1 MKITASI
8 LGVVLVAGF
17 AVAAY
22 KMNDRVST
30 PTAEFNSGDYFDT
43 SAATEDRIRALE
55 IAVAQERDA
64 RQLLEEELRVLYAE
78 IEDLGDARD
87 AQDER
92 DESTVAQAQENRAAF
107 EARRQTRPDRSPEGR
122 RTALVKAGFA
132 PDRAEWIIQREA
144 QLQVQAMQA
153 RFDARRSGEPMNPFD
168 IGLNPDLSLR
178 AEIGDIEYEQYL
190 TANGRP
196 TSVQVGSVIESSP
209 GQLAGLQ
216 TGDQI
221 TGYDGQRVFSTM
233 ELTQQTMQGEPGDS
247 VVVDIVRDG
256 ASLQI
261 VLPRGPI
268 GVTTRRFS
276 RGR

>member
-1 MKITASI
+1 MKITASV
-8 LGVVLVAGF
+8 LGIVLVAGF

-22 KMNDRVST
+22 RMNDRASAPVPVLDSV
-30 PTAEFNSGDYFDT
+30 DYFDT

-55 IAVAQERDA
+55 VAVAQERNA
-64 RQLLEEELRVLYAE
+64 RQLLEEELRVIYAE
-78 IEDLGDARD
+78 IEELADVRD
-87 AQDER
+87 AEQAR
-92 DESTVAQAQENRAAF
+92 DESTAAETQAERLAF
-107 EARRQTRPDRSPEGR
+107 EANRRTRPDRSPEGR
-122 RTALVKAGFA
+122 RTALVKQGFA

-153 RFDARRSGEPMNPFD
+153 RFDARRSGEPFDPFD
-168 IGLNPDLSLR
+168 IGLNPDQSLR

-196 TSVQVGSVIESSP
+196 TAVQVGSVIESSP

-216 TGDQI
+216 SGDQI

-233 ELTQQTMQGEPGDS
+233 ELTQQTMQGEPGES

-256 ASLQI
+256 APMQI

-268 GVTTRRFS
+268 GVATRRFS

>member
-1 MKITASI
+1 MKITASV

-22 KMNDRVST
+22 KMNDRASAPT
-30 PTAEFNSGDYFDT
+30 PALNSADYFDA

-55 IAVAQERDA
+55 VAVAQERNA

-78 IEDLGDARD
+78 IDELRDVRD
-87 AQDER
+87 AEKASDQSTAAETQAER
-92 DESTVAQAQENRAAF
+92 LAF
-107 EARRQTRPDRSPEGR
+107 EARRPTRPDRSPEGR
-122 RTALVKAGFA
+122 RTALVNQGFA

-153 RFDARRSGEPMNPFD
+153 RFDARRSGEPFDPFD

-178 AEIGDIEYEQYL
+178 AELGDIEYEQYL

-196 TSVQVGSVIESSP
+196 TAVQVGSVIESSP

-216 TGDQI
+216 SGDQI

-233 ELTQQTMQGEPGDS
+233 ELTQQTMQGEPGES

-256 ASLQI
+256 APMQI

-268 GVTTRRFS
+268 GVATRRFS

>member
-1 MKITASI
+1 MKITASV
-8 LGVVLVAGF
+8 LGIVLVAGF

-22 KMNDRVST
+22 KMNDRVSAPT
-30 PTAEFNSGDYFDT
+30 PEFNSGDYFDT
-43 SAATEDRIRALE
+43 SAATEDRIHALE
-55 IAVAQERDA
+55 IAVAQERNA

-78 IEDLGDARD
+78 IDELGDVRDAEEARD
-87 AQDER
+87 QSHAAETQAER
-92 DESTVAQAQENRAAF
+92 LAF
-107 EARRQTRPDRSPEGR
+107 EDRRQTRPDRSPEGR
-122 RTALVKAGFA
+122 RAALVKQGFA

-153 RFDARRSGEPMNPFD
+153 RFDARRSGEPFDPFD

-178 AEIGDIEYEQYL
+178 AELGDIEYEQYL

-196 TSVQVGSVIESSP
+196 TAVQVGSVIESSP

-216 TGDQI
+216 SGDQI
-221 TGYDGQRVFSTM
+221 TGYDGQRVFGTM

-256 ASLQI
+256 APMQI

>member
-1 MKITASI
+1 MKITASV
-8 LGVVLVAGF
+8 LGIVLVAGF

-22 KMNDRVST
+22 KMNDRAPAPV
-30 PTAEFNSGDYFDT
+30 PEIDAGDYFDT

-78 IEDLGDARD
+78 IEDLGEVRD
-87 AQDER
+87 AEKVR
-92 DESTVAQAQENRAAF
+92 DEPTTAETQAERLAF
-107 EARRQTRPDRSPEGR
+107 EASRRTRPDRSPEGR
-122 RTALVKAGFA
+122 RTALVKQGFA

-153 RFDARRSGEPMNPFD
+153 RFDARRSGEPFDSFD
-168 IGLNPDLSLR
+168 ISLNPELSLR
-178 AEIGDIEYEQYL
+178 AEIGDSEYEQYL

-196 TSVQVGSVIESSP
+196 TAVEVGSVIESSP

-216 TGDQI
+216 SGDQI

-233 ELTQQTMQGEPGDS
+233 ELTQQTMQGEPGES

-256 ASLQI
+256 APMQI

-268 GVTTRRFS
+268 GVATRRFS